1 MCEGANMKENLKLIL
16 DKTNYI
22 RKEVKEEQIN
32 SVEVNGA
39 KYRWLNKEVEKEISL
54 FVPSVENL
62 DLVSKPSYGS
72 VSIKDYEGNKTL
84 LLETN
89 NDIENIKPRPG
100 CGITIKLD
108 NLDLSEYNRIKMNV
122 YLSLKGQ
129 QNIYVHFYIG
139 NDSNVDNTH
148 TEAIYANE
156 WNELVWEINDSLRD
170 NVNKIIITPF
180 LFGCP
185 PEGEGKLELYIKDIF
200 AQKVKSDRELGFE
213 LNDDIAYCHSGYFK
227 NANKIALTQVMNSK
241 EFKVVEKNGRYTY
254 LFEAEEIDTING
266 KFYKLDFS
274 SLKKKGEYYIE
285 VDNKKTNNF
294 IIDDNPYEESIW
306 KSLNFLRL
314 LRCGE
319 DIPGVHSAC
328 HLNCKTVDEQGRTVP
343 NFGGWHDA
351 GDLSQFEIP
360 TAEMTHALADLA
372 KTVSERH
379 MKERIM
385 EEAKVGANWLLR
397 TTFHNGNRALAVS
410 YGIWRDNLLN
420 PDNTGVSVSKA
431 ENGPFENF
439 LSAAALAACVDL
451 FKEED
456 KVFSDW
462 CFRIAKED
470 FNFACLGYKEGI
482 YTKRWG
488 PNIDSVVCGH
498 GIVAACELYKLT
510 KDEAYLAQA
519 KEYAKIV
526 MKCQQTT
533 YPDWEKPIRGFFY
546 EDIKHKYLLSYE
558 HRGHEQSPIQ
568 GICDLY
574 ELLKDNQSE
583 EKLVKKLLKSIKLF
597 KEFVTSTM
605 YSTEPYGLLPGHIYI
620 EEKLNLDRFTLFSI
634 KNDRDLGR
642 SILNAQIRKG
652 IRLNEGVYL
661 RRFPI
666 AIQRRGFHAT
676 MLSKAKGLSRV
687 AYVLKDK
694 KLMQIVVDQF
704 EWILGKNPFASS
716 TMFGEGYNYHP
727 LYVAFSRQMVG
738 SLPVGIMTKDD
749 EDLPYW
755 PTRNNAVYKEI
766 WGHTTGKYL
775 WALNDVLK
783 AK

>member
-1 MCEGANMKENLKLIL
+1 MKENLKLIL
-16 DKTNYI
+16 DKTNYV
-22 RKEVKEEQIN
+22 RKEIKDIEE
-32 SVEVNGA
+32 NGA
-39 KYRWLNKEVEKEISL
+39 KYRWINKNVEKEKVL
-54 FVPSVENL
+54 FSPNL
-62 DLVSKPSYGS
+62 ETLELVSKPSYGS
-72 VSIKDYEGNKTL
+72 ISIDEYDGKKTL
-84 LLETN
+84 LLQTN
-89 NDIENIKPRPG
+89 NDIENVNPRPG
-100 CGITIKLD
+100 CGINIKLD
-108 NLDLSEYNRIKMNV
+108 VVDLSEYNRIKMWV

-129 QNIYVHFYIG
+129 QNIYVHFLIG
-139 NDSNVDNTH
+139 NDSEGEQTH
-148 TEAIYANE
+148 TEAIYANQ
-156 WNELVWEINDSLRD
+156 WNLLVWEINDTLRD

-185 PEGEGKLELYIKDIF
+185 PEGEGELKLYINDIV
-200 AQKVKSDRELGFE
+200 ADRVKSDRELGFDIE
-213 LNDDIAYCHSGYFK
+213 EDIAYCHSGYFK

-241 EFKVVEKNGRYTY
+241 EFKLVEKDGRFTY

-274 SLKKKGEYYIE
+274 SVKKKGEYYLE
-285 VDNKKTNNF
+285 FDDKKTNNF

-328 HLNCKTVDEQGRTVP
+328 HLNCRTVDSKGRTVP

-360 TAEMTHALADLA
+360 TAEMTHALVDLA
-372 KTVSERH
+372 KNTKERYL
-379 MKERIM
+379 KERIM

-397 TTFHNGNRALAVS
+397 TTFHDGNRALAVS
-410 YGIWRDNLLN
+410 YRIWRDNLLN
-420 PDNTGVSVSKA
+420 PDNTGVNVSTA

-462 CFRIAKED
+462 CLRVAKED
-470 FNFACLGYKEGI
+470 FYFGSQGYKDGI

-498 GIVAACELYKLT
+498 GIVAACELYKVT
-510 KDEAYLAQA
+510 EDEKYLNVA
-519 KEYAKIV
+519 KEYASIV

-533 YPDWEKPIRGFFY
+533 YPEWDKPIRGFFY
-546 EDIKHKYLLSYE
+546 EDPKHKYLLSYE

-574 ELLKDNQSE
+574 ELLKDKNEE

-597 KEFVTSTM
+597 KEFIVSTM

-620 EEKLNLDRFTLFSI
+620 EDKLNINRFTLFSI
-634 KNDRDLGR
+634 KNDEQLGR
-642 SILNAQIRKG
+642 EILNKQIRKG
-652 IRLNEGVYL
+652 IKLSEGVYL

-676 MLSKAKGLSRV
+676 MLSKAKGVSRV
-687 AYVLKDK
+687 ANVLNDKVLK
-694 KLMQIVVDQF
+694 QIVIDQF
-704 EWILGKNPFASS
+704 EWVLGKNPFASS

-738 SLPVGIMTKDD
+738 SLPVGIMTKGD

-775 WALNDVLK
+775 WALNDILK
-783 AK
+783 DK